1 MPRIVVFVG
10 SELPILAVSYS
21 DKYFS
26 FVMSAAEN

>member
-10 SELPILAVSYS
+10 SESLLLAVTYS